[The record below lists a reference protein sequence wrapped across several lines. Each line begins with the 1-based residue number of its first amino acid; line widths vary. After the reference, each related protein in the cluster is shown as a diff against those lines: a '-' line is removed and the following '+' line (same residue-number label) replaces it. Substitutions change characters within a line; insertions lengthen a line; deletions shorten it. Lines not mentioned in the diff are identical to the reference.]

1 MPATPKVPFLQSPGG
16 PEWRVLRGVLVEF
29 QVEAVGSSTPRV
41 LGFKN
46 VDVDGV
52 AIGRVSGS
60 ACFLA

>member
-1 MPATPKVPFLQSPGG
+1 M
-16 PEWRVLRGVLVEF
+16 EF